1 MKISTGRRTL
11 EWLRVVAF
19 TLAISVG
26 HAAPMLGQKKPAPKK
41 AASKQPAPKKA
52 ERFWL
57 AYRYDSTRVVV
68 YFDTVKFNGAMDT
81 TGRKLAGPQAESFL
95 SPVALPASYVAS
107 FQKQP
112 GAERF
117 AVGDRYDLLLD
128 SGKVA
133 TITLTRLVGDEGD
146 EGTGGQS
153 FIGAIA
159 SVAKAGRRYFT
170 KDYYAVTR
178 HLTSR
183 PAKPAARPRN
193 PAPAATLGDTTVPL
207 DTRTRIATLFS
218 ERLKADSDSLARSAA
233 EMADP
238 AIFVQQ
244 FKTADG
250 TARSYATAV
259 WPFTQ
264 GQERSAYKLA
274 AWLTTKPTLKML
286 AVETCLCELDTPQL
300 PRLLNVV
307 DLGRGR
313 TGVIVET
320 KGQYL
325 WEFGLYEYRDG
336 IGLRKMRVLQSMG
349 VGD

>member
-1 MKISTGRRTL
+1 MRISTGRRRL
-11 EWLRVVAF
+11 EWPRVVAF
-19 TLAISVG
+19 ALAISLM

-41 AASKQPAPKKA
+41 PAPKQP

-81 TGRKLAGPQAESFL
+81 TGHKLAGPKAESFL

-112 GAERF
+112 GAEHF

-153 FIGAIA
+153 FIGAIGT
-159 SVAKAGRRYFT
+159 VAKAGRRFFT
-170 KDYYAVTR
+170 RDYYAVTR
-178 HLTSR
+178 HSTSR
-183 PAKPAARPRN
+183 PAKPAPRPRT
-193 PAPAATLGDTTVPL
+193 PAPKAGLGDTTVQS
-207 DTRTRIATLFS
+207 DTRARIATLFA
-218 ERLKADSDSLARSAA
+218 ERLKADSDSVARSAA
-233 EMADP
+233 EGVEP
-238 AIFVQQ
+238 AVFVQQ
-244 FKTADG
+244 FRTTDG
-250 TARSYATAV
+250 NLRYYATAA
-259 WPFTQ
+259 WPFAQ
-264 GQERSAYKLA
+264 GQERAAYKLA
-274 AWLTTKPTLKML
+274 AWLTTKPTLKLL
-286 AVETCLCELDTPQL
+286 AVETCLCEVDTPQL

-336 IGLRKMRVLQSMG
+336 IGLRKMRVLQTMG

>member
-1 MKISTGRRTL
+1 MRISTGRRVL
-11 EWLRVVAF
+11 EWSRVVGVA
-19 TLAISVG
+19 LAISSL
-26 HAAPMLGQKKPAPKK
+26 HAAPLVGQAKAEPKKPAQKKPA
-41 AASKQPAPKKA
+41 QKKA

-81 TGRKLAGPQAESFL
+81 TGHKIGGPKAESFL
-95 SPVALPASYVAS
+95 SPVALPASYVAG
-107 FQKQP
+107 FQKRP
-112 GAERF
+112 GAEQF
-117 AVGDRYDLLLD
+117 AVDDRYDLLLD

-159 SVAKAGRRYFT
+159 TIAKTGRRFFT

-178 HLTSR
+178 HSTSR
-183 PAKPAARPRN
+183 PTKAARPRT
-193 PAPAATLGDTTVPL
+193 PVPKAGLGDTTVEA
-207 DTRTRIATLFS
+207 DTRTRIAGLFT
-218 ERLKADSDSLARSAA
+218 ERLKADSDSVARSAA
-233 EMADP
+233 ESVEP
-238 AIFVQQ
+238 SVSVQQ
-244 FKTADG
+244 FRTADG
-250 TARSYATAV
+250 NLRYYAAAT
-259 WPFTQ
+259 WPFSR

-274 AWLTTKPTLKML
+274 GWLATTPSLKLL
-286 AVETCLCELDTPQL
+286 AVEGCLCEIDTPQL

-313 TGVIVET
+313 TGVIVEI

-325 WEFGLYEYRDG
+325 WEFALYEYRDG
-336 IGLRKMRVLQSMG
+336 LDLRRMRLLQIMG
-349 VGD
+349 VAE

>member
-1 MKISTGRRTL
+1 MRNSTGRRAR
-11 EWLRVVAF
+11 EWSRVVGFA
-19 TLAISVG
+19 LAISSV

-41 AASKQPAPKKA
+41 PVPAKPALKKP

-57 AYRYDSTRVVV
+57 AFRYDSTRVVV

-81 TGRKLAGPQAESFL
+81 TGHKLAGPRAESFL
-95 SPVALPASYVAS
+95 SPVALPASYVAG
-107 FQKQP
+107 FQKRP
-112 GAERF
+112 GAEHF

-133 TITLTRLVGDEGD
+133 TISLTRLVGDEGD

-153 FIGAIA
+153 FIGAIGI
-159 SVAKAGRRYFT
+159 VAKAGRRYFT

-178 HLTSR
+178 HSTSR
-183 PAKPAARPRN
+183 PANPAARARTPV
-193 PAPAATLGDTTVPL
+193 PKAELGDTTVQS
-207 DTRTRIATLFS
+207 DTRERIAALFT
-218 ERLKADSDSLARSAA
+218 ERLKADSDSVARSATDVG
-233 EMADP
+233 EP
-238 AIFVQQ
+238 AVFVQQ
-244 FKTADG
+244 FRTADG
-250 TARSYATAV
+250 NLRYYATAA

-264 GQERSAYKLA
+264 VQDRAAYKLA
-274 AWLTTKPTLKML
+274 AWLTTKPTLKLL
-286 AVETCLCELDTPQL
+286 AVETCLCEVDTPQL

-313 TGVIVET
+313 TGVIAEI

-336 IGLRKMRVLQSMG
+336 VGLKKMRVLQTMA